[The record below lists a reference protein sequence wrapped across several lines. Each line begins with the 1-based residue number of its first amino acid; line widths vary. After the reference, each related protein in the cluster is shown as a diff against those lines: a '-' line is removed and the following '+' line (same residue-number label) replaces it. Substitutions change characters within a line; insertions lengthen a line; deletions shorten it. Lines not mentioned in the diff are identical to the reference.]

1 MRPLRLKLQAFGPF
15 AASEEID
22 FTRLGE
28 RAFFL
33 IHGPTGAGKTTLL
46 DAICFALYGDTSGG
60 ERSAQ
65 DMRSANADP
74 ALRTEVTFEFSLG
87 GQRYMATRSPAQER
101 PKLRGEGTVKETPKA
116 QLDVMGDAGWTSKA
130 SQPNKVD
137 DFVRNLLGF
146 DSSQFR
152 QVIVLP
158 QGRFREL
165 LTADSKSRQAILER
179 LFRTELYRRVEE
191 LLKGQAA
198 GIRQEAERL
207 RIEQTALLQQ
217 YQLESVDALREQAAG
232 LQAQLAEL
240 QQRDV
245 AARTALEVAT
255 LATRQGE
262 QTDARLRE
270 QRDTEAAHAALMA
283 QRPEMEA
290 QRQRLQAARRAM
302 QVQPFE
308 QHLGQAVQEHQQ
320 AQQALAAASA
330 RSADC
335 AAVSTTAAAGLEAEV
350 ARAGERQ
357 TAQKQ
362 VTELEAMLPQ
372 AQRLGVLQ
380 QELAAAARQQAQAGA
395 AHAGALQAQQQVTAT
410 LRQAEAGLAQA
421 QEGARGLETIQ
432 LKQAGLAQQ
441 ATTLDK
447 YAATLAQC
455 EQARR
460 QADADQLA
468 AQQAAQQQAASLLR
482 LRETEQAWRA
492 GQAARLAA
500 GLQDG
505 QACAVCGST
514 AHPQLARHV
523 DAPVSDEAL
532 DLAREAARLA
542 DQAAQAAASRAQGA
556 SLAAMHRQEQLDEL
570 REAAGAMGMP
580 DGAAQDPAA
589 ARQQLAGA
597 IQALRQQQQAAEAA
611 AGRCQPLAAEVER
624 QQAAL
629 TAAEAAIR
637 AAEAA
642 VQDAGQRHAKL
653 QGEWQAASTQ
663 VPPDRREPE
672 RLAAALA
679 QARRDL
685 AAREAALAA
694 AQAADKQAGVGL
706 AAALAAQAAAQA
718 SLATHAKRETQAGA
732 AFASALE
739 QAGFVTRQAYA
750 EARMPGAQME
760 QAEAQVNRFD
770 LDLAAAGDR
779 RERAAIA
786 ARDLA
791 PPDLAALRQAQ
802 ADAAGALEALVR
814 QQADLHRSRENLLQ
828 CQQRLDALASKGADI
843 ERSYA
848 VLGRLAEVAN
858 GNNPRRMTFQRF
870 VLATLLDEV
879 LEAASLRLMRM
890 SRNRYELQRVRQ
902 QGDQRTAGGLDL
914 EVFDHDTGMARPA
927 NTLSGGEGF
936 LASLSLA
943 LGLADVVQSR
953 AGGIQLDTL
962 FVDEGFGTLDP
973 ESLDFAIRT
982 LIDLQHAGRL
992 VGIISHVAELRER
1005 IDVRLEIRAGAGGSR
1020 AELQLP

>member
-22 FTRLGE
+22 FSQLGE

-74 ALRTEVTFEFSLG
+74 GLRTEVTFEFSLA
-87 GQRYMATRSPAQER
+87 GQRYLATRSPAQER

-116 QLDVMGDAGWTSKA
+116 QLDTMGEGGWTSMA

-137 DFVRNLLGF
+137 DHVRNLLGF

-198 GIRQEAERL
+198 GIRQQAERL

-217 YQLESVDALREQAAG
+217 YQLESVDALREQAAA
-232 LQAQLAEL
+232 LQVRLDEL
-240 QQRDV
+240 RQRDG
-245 AARTALEVAT
+245 AARTVLELAT
-255 LATRQGE
+255 LASKQGE
-262 QTDARLRE
+262 QTEARLRE
-270 QRDTEAAHAALMA
+270 QRETEAAHAALMA
-283 QRPEMEA
+283 QRPEVEA
-290 QRQRLQAARRAM
+290 ERQRLLAARRAA

-308 QHLGQAVQEHQQ
+308 QHLGQAAQEHLQ
-320 AQQALAAASA
+320 AQQALAAANARASESA
-330 RSADC
+330 VAS
-335 AAVSTTAAAGLEAEV
+335 AAAAAALEAEM
-350 ARAGERQ
+350 ARASDRQ
-357 TAQKQ
+357 AAQKR

-372 AQRLGVLQ
+372 AQRLGVLRQ
-380 QELAAAARQQAQAGA
+380 DLQSAARGQTQSAA
-395 AHAGALQAQQQVTAT
+395 AHAGAVQAQQQAAAA
-410 LRQAEAGLAQA
+410 LKQAEAELAQA

-432 LKQAGLAQQ
+432 LRLAGLAQQ
-441 ATTLDK
+441 AATLDK
-447 YAATLAQC
+447 YAATLAHW

-460 QADADQLA
+460 QAEAGRLA
-468 AQQAAQQQAASLLR
+468 AGQAATLQAASALR

-500 GLQDG
+500 GLHDG
-505 QACAVCGST
+505 ESCPVCGS
-514 AHPQLARHV
+514 AEHPQMARPIE
-523 DAPVSDEAL
+523 APVSDEVL
-532 DLAREAARLA
+532 DHAREAARLA
-542 DQAAQAAASRAQGA
+542 DQAAHSAASQAQTA
-556 SLAAMHRQEQLDEL
+556 QQALTHRQEQLDEL
-570 REAAGAMGMP
+570 REAVTAADMP
-580 DGAAQDPAA
+580 AGAAQDPAA
-589 ARQQLAGA
+589 AKAQLAEA
-597 IQALRQQQQAAEAA
+597 IQALRAQQLAAGAA
-611 AGRCQPLAAEVER
+611 AGRCAPLAAELER
-624 QQAAL
+624 LRGAFAAADASIRVAD
-629 TAAEAAIR
+629 AAA
-637 AAEAA
+637 
-642 VQDAGQRHAKL
+642 QDAGQRHAKL
-653 QGEWQAASTQ
+653 QGEWQAASAQ
-663 VPPDRREPE
+663 VPSEWREPE
-672 RLAAALA
+672 RLTLALG
-679 QARRDL
+679 QARQDL

-694 AQAADKQAGVGL
+694 AQLADKQAGAGL
-706 AAALAAQAAAQA
+706 AAAQAAQAGAQA
-718 SLATHAKRETQAGA
+718 TLASHALREQQAGA
-732 AFASALE
+732 AFADALE
-739 QAGFVTRQAYA
+739 QAGFATREAYA
-750 EARMPGAQME
+750 EARMPA
-760 QAEAQVNRFD
+760 AQVAQLDARVHRFD
-770 LDLAAAGDR
+770 LDLAAAADR
-779 RERAAIA
+779 RERAAVA

-791 PPDLAALRQAQ
+791 APDLPALRQAQ
-802 ADAAGALEALVR
+802 ADATSALEALVR
-814 QQADLHRSRENLLQ
+814 EQADLNRSRENLLQ
-828 CQQRLDALASKGADI
+828 CQQRLDALAAAGADI

-858 GNNPRRMTFQRF
+858 GNNPRRITFQRF

-890 SRNRYELQRVRQ
+890 SRNRYELQRVREL
-902 QGDQRTAGGLDL
+902 GDKRAAGGLDL
-914 EVFDHDTGMARPA
+914 EVFDHDTGMTRPA

-982 LIDLQHAGRL
+982 LIDLQQAGRL

-1005 IDVRLEIRAGAGGSR
+1005 IDVRLEIRPGAGGSR

>member
-22 FTRLGE
+22 FSQLGD

-46 DAICFALYGDTSGG
+46 DAICYALYGDTSGG
-60 ERSAQ
+60 ERNAQ

-74 ALRTEVTFEFSLG
+74 GLRTEVTFEFSLA
-87 GQRYMATRSPAQER
+87 GQRYLVTRSPAQER

-116 QLDVMGDAGWTSKA
+116 QLDAMGEGGWTSKA
-130 SQPNKVD
+130 GQPNKVD
-137 DFVRNLLGF
+137 EYVRNLLGF

-198 GIRQEAERL
+198 GIRQQAERL

-217 YQLESVDALREQAAG
+217 YQLESVDGLREQTAG
-232 LQAQLAEL
+232 LQVSLDGL
-240 QQRDV
+240 KQREG
-245 AARTALEVAT
+245 AARTVLELAT
-255 LATRQGE
+255 LANRQGE
-262 QTDARLRE
+262 QTEARLRE
-270 QRDTEAAHAALMA
+270 QRETEAAHAALIA
-283 QRPEMEA
+283 QRPEVEA
-290 QRQRLQAARRAM
+290 ERQRLLAARRAA
-302 QVQPFE
+302 QAQPFE
-308 QHLGQAVQEHQQ
+308 QHLGQATQEHLQ
-320 AQQALAAASA
+320 ARQALAAATTRAS
-330 RSADC
+330 DC
-335 AAVSTTAAAGLEAEV
+335 AAVAVTATTALAAET

-357 TAQKQ
+357 VAQKQ
-362 VTELEAMLPQ
+362 VAELEAMLPQ
-372 AQRLGVLQ
+372 AQRLGALQ
-380 QELAAAARQQAQAGA
+380 QDLRHAANRQAQTAA
-395 AHAGALQAQQQVTAT
+395 AHAAALQSQQQVTTA

-421 QEGARGLETIQ
+421 QEGARGMEAIR
-432 LKQAGLAQQ
+432 LKQAGLARQ
-441 ATTLDK
+441 AGTLDK

-460 QADADQLA
+460 QAETARLA
-468 AQQAAQQQAASLLR
+468 AQQAAARQAASALQ

-500 GLQDG
+500 GLHDG
-505 QACAVCGST
+505 EACPVCGSA
-514 AHPQLARHV
+514 AHPELARHIE
-523 DAPVSDEAL
+523 APVSDETL
-532 DLAREAARLA
+532 DHVREAARLA
-542 DQAAQAAASRAQGA
+542 DQAAHSMAGQAQAGQQALAHRA
-556 SLAAMHRQEQLDEL
+556 EQLDEL
-570 REAAGAMGMP
+570 REAVSAEEMP
-580 DGAAQDPAA
+580 AGAAQDPAA
-589 ARQQLAGA
+589 AKLQLAEA
-597 IQALRQQQQAAEAA
+597 IQALRAHQLAAEAA
-611 AGRCQPLAAEVER
+611 AGRCAPLAAELER
-624 QQAAL
+624 LRDAL
-629 TAAEAAIR
+629 TAADASIR
-637 AAEAA
+637 AADAA
-642 VQDAGQRHAKL
+642 AQAAGQHHAKL

-663 VPPDRREPE
+663 VPPEWREPE
-672 RLAAALA
+672 RLNRALA
-679 QARRDL
+679 QARQDL
-685 AAREAALAA
+685 ATREAAQAA
-694 AQAADKQAGVGL
+694 AQAADKQASAGL
-706 AAALAAQAAAQA
+706 AAAQAAQAAAQA
-718 SLATHAKRETQAGA
+718 SLASHAMREQQAGA
-732 AFASALE
+732 GFAGALG
-739 QAGFVTRQAYA
+739 QAGFVTREAYA
-750 EARMPGAQME
+750 EARLPASQVE
-760 QAEAQVNRFD
+760 QLDARVNRFD
-770 LDLAAAGDR
+770 LDLAAATDR
-779 RERAAIA
+779 RMRAAAA

-791 PPDLAALRQAQ
+791 VPDLPALRQAQ
-802 ADAAGALEALVR
+802 ADASSALEALVR
-814 QQADLHRSRENLLQ
+814 EQADLNRSRENLLQ
-828 CQQRLDALASKGADI
+828 CQQRLDALAAAGADI

-858 GNNPRRMTFQRF
+858 GNNPRRITFQRF

-982 LIDLQHAGRL
+982 LIDLQQAGRL

-1005 IDVRLEIRAGAGGSR
+1005 IDVRLEIRPGAGGSR